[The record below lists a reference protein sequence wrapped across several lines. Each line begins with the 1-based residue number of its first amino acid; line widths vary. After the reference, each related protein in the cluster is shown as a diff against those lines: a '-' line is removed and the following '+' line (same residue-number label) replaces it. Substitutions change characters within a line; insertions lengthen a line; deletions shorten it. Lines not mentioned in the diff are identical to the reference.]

1 MQAKIPEP
9 PAGSEKKI
17 LILYSEFPQDYVCK
31 KLIPMII
38 FETERLVVR
47 RFSENDHDNFFS
59 VNGSEEV
66 MRYIR
71 PAKTKEECDEFLL
84 QVIAYSEKEKL
95 FGRWAVENKESK
107 EFVGSFALIPV
118 EGKDQMQLGYALK
131 PEHWGKGYAT
141 ELTVAGLEYVFSKTA
156 IDPIYAYTESVNLPS
171 QRVLLKAGFM
181 PNGNSAAGEKEVAAF
196 KLSKADYLQR
206 RAGV

>member
-9 PAGSEKKI
+9 RAGGEKKI
-17 LILYSEFPQDYVCK
+17 LILYSEFLQDYVCK
-31 KLIPMII
+31 KLIPVII

-47 RFSENDHDNFFS
+47 RFSENDQDNFFS

-118 EGKDQMQLGYALK
+118 EGKDQMQLGYAL
-131 PEHWGKGYAT
+131 
-141 ELTVAGLEYVFSKTA
+141 
-156 IDPIYAYTESVNLPS
+156 
-171 QRVLLKAGFM
+171 
-181 PNGNSAAGEKEVAAF
+181 
-196 KLSKADYLQR
+196 
-206 RAGV
+206 